1 MKIIKLDP
9 YKNLSDEEL
18 IDEIFNNIGK
28 LRTFQEV
35 LKDEEM
41 KENEEYMALF
51 MSINDLF
58 KEGKRR
64 KLKLDNRNLTK
75 RILKC

>member
-18 IDEIFNNIGK
+18 VDEIFNNIGK

-41 KENEEYMALF
+41 KENKDYMILF